1 MSVPNFSS
9 LACLEVAEKFV
20 VAGLGG
26 VGWMWNTWQLCLTPT
41 LVALELLWVALSYC
55 WGLSI
60 MWNEILLYLVF
71 TICKSI
77 SFLVWSL
84 KVKSNVL
91 GNLIPCKHIIFCMI
105 PESAQVLHKS
115 PNCFTP
121 FPINLFPLGLKAV
134 RFAMHLPTPCN
145 TAKHRWQYMQT
156 GTLTEIF
163 TLWPQGLNG
172 QPWYK

>member
-1 MSVPNFSS
+1 MQTQKHRKSGIWRAHHD
-9 LACLEVAEKFV
+9 LKTRCL
-20 VAGLGG
+20 LG
-26 VGWMWNTWQLCLTPT
+26 MRSP
-41 LVALELLWVALSYC
+41 LSY
-55 WGLSI
+55 
-60 MWNEILLYLVF
+60 NYLMFRAPECVQAF
-71 TICKSI
+71 TE
-77 SFLVWSL
+77 
-84 KVKSNVL
+84 VKSKL
-91 GNLIPCKHIIFCMI
+91 KGNLIPCKHIIFCMI